1 MWLIF
6 SRANVYVT
14 TQCLIFC
21 LLTRRTMHL
30 CYNVLVIQ
38 TMHLP
43 VFAAN
48 YSVSQKRLQEREPHH
63 NIKIGVGFFAFRLDY
78 MGSSSLLANLTG
90 LQVSEKDEWKCTMK
104 G

>member
-1 MWLIF
+1 
-6 SRANVYVT
+6 
-14 TQCLIFC
+14 
-21 LLTRRTMHL
+21 
-30 CYNVLVIQ
+30 
-38 TMHLP
+38 MHLP